1 MVANLVFHRIFKLV
15 MNTWLAD
22 RKLKREVIRLDSMRD
37 GLSDDWALLFGH
49 ALVALVHTDIS
60 LVEVKVRHLV
70 LVVVIAHF
78 EVLGAVHHH

>member
-1 MVANLVFHRIFKLV
+1 
-15 MNTWLAD
+15 
-22 RKLKREVIRLDSMRD
+22 MRD

-70 LVVVIAHF
+70 LVVVLAHF
-78 EVLGAVHHH
+78 EVLSAVHHH